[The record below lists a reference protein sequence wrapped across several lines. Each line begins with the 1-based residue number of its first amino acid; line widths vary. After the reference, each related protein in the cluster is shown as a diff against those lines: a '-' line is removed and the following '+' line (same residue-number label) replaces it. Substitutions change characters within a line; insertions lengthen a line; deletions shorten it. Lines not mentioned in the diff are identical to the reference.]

1 MLKTVAVVFWYQRVF
16 KRIFLI
22 KYDNLSVNHS
32 TGSMI
37 EVIKMHKKDVLSAG
51 HLRFNAMEGLHYTSR
66 DISV

>member
-1 MLKTVAVVFWYQRVF
+1 MLRKVAVVFWYQRVF

-37 EVIKMHKKDVLSAG
+37 EVIKMHKKDAQNAG
-51 HLRFNAMEGLHYTSR
+51 HVL
-66 DISV
+66 

>member
-1 MLKTVAVVFWYQRVF
+1 MLKKVAVVFWYQRVF

-37 EVIKMHKKDVLSAG
+37 EVIKMHKKDVL
-51 HLRFNAMEGLHYTSR
+51 NADH
-66 DISV
+66 VP